1 MAGYDT
7 RQVISIVT
15 DALVQ
20 QAAREMGEDAN
31 NLPLFVE
38 LEGHV
43 RSIVPN
49 VQQIYDTLATVERLW
64 QANGADQI
72 LAATDAGAVP
82 LGQGTVTAAQWRAYQ
97 RLFKAL
103 NEWIMTP
110 VLLSTDPQG
119 TTPGPVPIVVISQRR
134 TV

>member
-1 MAGYDT
+1 MAYDT
-7 RQVISIVT
+7 RQIISVVT

-43 RSIVPN
+43 RSIVPS
-49 VQQIYDTLATVERLW
+49 VQTIYDTLATVERIW
-64 QANGADQI
+64 QANGADLI
-72 LAATDAGAVP
+72 LGATDANAVP
-82 LGQGTVTAAQWRAYQ
+82 LGQGTVTASQWREYQ

-110 VLLSTDPQG
+110 VTLSTDPQG
-119 TTPGPVPIVVISQRR
+119 TTPGPVPIVVISRR
-134 TV
+134 KTV

>member
-1 MAGYDT
+1 MAYDT
-7 RQVISIVT
+7 RQIISVVT

-38 LEGHV
+38 LEQHV
-43 RSIVPN
+43 RSIVPA
-49 VQQIYDTLATVERLW
+49 VQTIYDTLATVERIW

-72 LAATDAGAVP
+72 LAATESDAVP
-82 LGQGTVTAAQWRAYQ
+82 LAQGTVTAAQWHDYQ

-110 VLLSTDPQG
+110 VTLSTDPQG
-119 TTPGPVPIVVISQRR
+119 TTPGPVPIVVISRR
-134 TV
+134 KTV

>member
-1 MAGYDT
+1 MAYDT
-7 RQVISIVT
+7 RQIISVVT

-43 RSIVPN
+43 RSIVPA
-49 VQQIYDTLATVERLW
+49 VQTIYDTLATVERIW
-64 QANGADQI
+64 QANGADLI
-72 LAATDAGAVP
+72 LAETDANAVP
-82 LGQGTVTAAQWRAYQ
+82 LGQGTVTAAQWLDFQ
-97 RLFKAL
+97 RLFRAL

-110 VLLSTDPQG
+110 VTLSTDPQG
-119 TTPGPVPIVVISQRR
+119 TTPGPVPIVVISRR
-134 TV
+134 KTV

>member
-1 MAGYDT
+1 MAYDT
-7 RQVISIVT
+7 RQIISVVT

-49 VQQIYDTLATVERLW
+49 VQQIYDTLATVERIW
-64 QANGADQI
+64 QANGTDQI
-72 LAATDAGAVP
+72 IAATDANAVP
-82 LGQGTVTAAQWRAYQ
+82 LGQGTVTANQWREYQ
-97 RLFKAL
+97 RLFRAL
-103 NEWIMTP
+103 NSWIMTP
-110 VLLSTDPQG
+110 VALDTDPQG
-119 TTPGPVPIVVISQRR
+119 TAPGPVPIVVISRR
-134 TV
+134 KTV

>member
-1 MAGYDT
+1 MAYDT
-7 RQVISIVT
+7 RQIISVVT
-15 DALVQ
+15 DALIQ

-43 RSIVPN
+43 RSIVPS
-49 VQQIYDTLATVERLW
+49 VQTIYDTLATVERIW
-64 QANGADQI
+64 QANGADLI
-72 LAATDAGAVP
+72 LDATDANAVP
-82 LGQGTVTAAQWRAYQ
+82 LGQGTVTASQWHDYQ

-110 VLLSTDPQG
+110 VTLSTDPQG
-119 TTPGPVPIVVISQRR
+119 TTPGPVPIVVISRR
-134 TV
+134 KTV